1 MKKMRA
7 SNYNVDQ
14 ICVDQI
20 HEFFRA
26 HFGGSTKENTYI
38 PPKKKRRES
47 RKKI

>member
-1 MKKMRA
+1 MS

-20 HEFFRA
+20 HEFFRLRFA
-26 HFGGSTKENTYI
+26 GSTKENTYT
-38 PPKKKRRES
+38 PPKKKRREN